1 MPCASCT
8 HELDERKTLHP
19 ADKVC
24 KLSYMAR
31 KTTGSMTELLR
42 AALLEA
48 PSLNAVE
55 KATGVKR
62 QSLAAFMRGEQVS
75 IHLASADALAEYF
88 GIVCSRPA
96 KPKRK
101 GG

>member
-1 MPCASCT
+1 MT
-8 HELDERKTLHP
+8 RKT
-19 ADKVC
+19 AG
-24 KLSYMAR
+24 
-31 KTTGSMTELLR
+31 TMTELLR

-48 PSLNAVE
+48 PSLNAIE
-55 KATGVKR
+55 KAPGVRR
-62 QSLAAFMRGEQVS
+62 QTLASFMRSEQVS

-88 GIVCSRPA
+88 GIVCTRPA